1 MTHPQTLGERLYTYR
16 QLTGSTLKDVA
27 HFTGLSISFLSDMER
42 DVSDPSWRTLVRLAR
57 FYNVTLDVML
67 RDVRLEEREVTSGK
81 DS

>member
-1 MTHPQTLGERLYTYR
+1 MNDLQTLGERLYTYR
-16 QLTGSTLKDVA
+16 QLTGLTLKDVA

-67 RDVRLEEREVTSGK
+67 RDVSSKEREVS
-81 DS
+81 S